1 VYYTKEREGRKMEY
15 MGTAAAAEKW
25 SCKQSD
31 VSKWCREELI
41 DGAEHDSTGRP
52 WRIPINAECPRK
64 KTTSK

>member
-1 VYYTKEREGRKMEY
+1 MEY